1 MAENKVVKA
10 RTTAVAPE
18 NWADLLSID
27 VKHKVERHADDINDA
42 EWLRHKTIAAKL
54 REIRTLI
61 GEKHTG
67 NWLAFTRSGVM
78 NISSRQAQDLE
89 AAHDWLQEVP
99 IEQKVLAKMSTRA
112 IALAARFCKESSAKE
127 KKILQALRKG
137 ALSEPR
143 VRELGGA
150 LSRGGNT
157 PNLTVKEARVLI
169 EQLEADGNR
178 LADHRDWLQ
187 AQLKEMTDR
196 LNALRTD
203 RGADPFPLPEYNPGE
218 YEGAIDKAMRREGA
232 VQVAKKE
239 YRTVTVTKNAQ
250 NTRAKVQS

>member
-1 MAENKVVKA
+1 MAENNVVKA
-10 RTTAVAPE
+10 RPAAVAPE

-61 GEKHTG
+61 GEEHAG

-127 KKILQALRKG
+127 KKILAALRKG

-150 LSRGGNT
+150 LSRAGNT
-157 PNLTVKEARVLI
+157 PSLSVKEARVLI

-187 AQLKEMTDR
+187 TQLKEMTDR
-196 LNALRTD
+196 LNAIRTD
-203 RGADPFPLPEYNPGE
+203 RGQEPIPHPEYDAGE
-218 YEGAIDKAMRREGA
+218 YEGAIDQAMRREGA
-232 VQVAKKE
+232 VL
-239 YRTVTVTKNAQ
+239 VTKNNYKTKTIAK
-250 NTRAKVQS
+250 NTLAKLQS

>member
-1 MAENKVVKA
+1 MAENNVVKA
-10 RTTAVAPE
+10 RPAAVAPE

-61 GEKHTG
+61 GEEHTG

-127 KKILQALRKG
+127 KKILAALRKG
-137 ALSEPR
+137 ALSEPES
-143 VRELGGA
+143 ELGGA
-150 LSRGGNT
+150 L
-157 PNLTVKEARVLI
+157 
-169 EQLEADGNR
+169 EQSWQ
-178 LADHRDWLQ
+178 HT
-187 AQLKEMTDR
+187 K
-196 LNALRTD
+196 
-203 RGADPFPLPEYNPGE
+203 PVS
-218 YEGAIDKAMRREGA
+218 EGSQGFD
-232 VQVAKKE
+232 
-239 YRTVTVTKNAQ
+239 
-250 NTRAKVQS
+250 